1 MAGGREYSNY
11 QRKLINRYY
20 NHKDSI
26 LVVRLQELAS
36 ELYLAEGK
44 EADRLWVRAEKA
56 LAGLN
61 TDPPLPADTVRTILE
76 TKDPAKLA
84 ELMTTLATR

>member
-20 NHKDSI
+20 NHKHSI
-26 LVVRLQELAS
+26 LVTRLQEFAS

-44 EADRLWVRAEKA
+44 EADKLWARVEKA
-56 LAGLN
+56 LAGLE
-61 TDPPLPADTVRTILE
+61 TDPPLPDARVRAILDTR
-76 TKDPAKLA
+76 DPAKLA
-84 ELMTTLATR
+84 ELMGTLATR